1 MSKEPKMKNWPMPK
15 DVKYSDWGETKVG
28 SVESS
33 PEIDDTR
40 EGIEKMQMHN
50 QKISRR
56 QTPKKFG

>member
-1 MSKEPKMKNWPMPK
+1 MPK